1 MKYQITPEQL
11 DKVIKPYFD
20 KVVFKDSKW
29 GEKYI
34 GGYGE
39 TWYGLFN
46 QDGEMLVGYPESDSS
61 TYYTDGTYFS
71 NMWEFF
77 SVDAKEFTDAIG
89 RYIKKTYGCEFDYI
103 W

>member
-1 MKYQITPEQL
+1 MKYIITPEQL

-20 KVVFKDSKW
+20 RVFKDAEWS
-29 GEKYI
+29 EKYV

-46 QDGEMLVGYPESDSS
+46 RDGVMLVGHPESDSS
-61 TYYTDGTYFS
+61 TYYTDGKYFGT
-71 NMWEFF
+71 MWELF
-77 SVDAKEFTDAIG
+77 SIDAKEFTDAIG
-89 RYIKKTYGCEFDYI
+89 RYIKKKYGCEFDYI